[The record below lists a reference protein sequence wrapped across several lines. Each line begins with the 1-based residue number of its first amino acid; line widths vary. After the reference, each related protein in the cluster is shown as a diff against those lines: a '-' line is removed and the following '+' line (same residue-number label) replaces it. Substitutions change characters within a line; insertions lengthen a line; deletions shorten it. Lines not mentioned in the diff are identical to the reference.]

1 MKLSGLRVI
10 DLSNFLPGPY
20 LTLAMADHGAEV
32 IKIELPGEGDPA
44 RHIGLRDGEH
54 TVMFRNINRGK
65 KSVAL
70 NLKEPTERDALLQ
83 WCDSADVFVES
94 FRPGVMARLGL
105 DYTSLAKR
113 NPGIVYCSISAFGQT
128 SRWRDRPAHDLATEA
143 MAGASSITTGEDGK
157 PAIPGI
163 AIADIL
169 GGLHGLAGVMM
180 ALYRRQSTGRGDH
193 IDISMLDS
201 VVSACVNVVGPT
213 FAEGRQPV
221 NTHER
226 TTGGSAFYRFYE
238 CADGRRLSL
247 AGQEPKF
254 VRALLIHLGREDL
267 IEPVLRGP
275 GAHQE
280 PVMQFLSKTFRSRP
294 LAEWEPVL
302 DSLDLCWGPVRTL
315 PEAFADPNLEERG
328 MLLRDDA
335 GRPHIGSPIH
345 FLNEPARPSLTAPR
359 LSEHAG
365 EFGMPK
371 GAAT

>member
-32 IKIELPGEGDPA
+32 IKIEMPDEGDPA

-65 KSVAL
+65 KSIAL
-70 NLKEPTERDALLQ
+70 NLKDPSDRDALLRV
-83 WCDSADVFVES
+83 CESADVFVES

-105 DYTSLAKR
+105 DYDILRAR
-113 NPGIVYCSISAFGQT
+113 NPGIVYCSISAFGQHG
-128 SRWRDRPAHDLATEA
+128 RWRDRPAHDLATEA

-169 GGLHGLAGVMM
+169 GGLQGLAGVMM
-180 ALYRRQSTGRGDH
+180 ALYRRQTTGQGDY

-201 VVSACVNVVGPT
+201 MVSACVNVVGPT

-221 NTHER
+221 NAHER

-254 VRALLIHLGREDL
+254 VRALLGHLKREDL
-267 IEPVLRGP
+267 IEIVLRGP
-275 GAHQE
+275 GPHQQ
-280 PVMQFLSKTFRSRP
+280 PVMTFLAETFRSRP
-294 LAEWEPVL
+294 LPDWEPIL

-315 PEAFADPNLEERG
+315 PEAFADPNLEERR
-328 MLLRDDA
+328 MLIRDQA

-345 FLNEPARPSLTAPR
+345 FRNEPAQLSLETPH
-359 LSEHAG
+359 LSAHAE

-371 GAAT
+371 R